1 MESNNACSKCGSE
14 EKKKGKIFGIA
25 SLQSLDS
32 NTGFGGSEIIVEFCN
47 KCGNVTNM
55 KVKNP
60 SAIK

>member
-1 MESNNACSKCGSE
+1 LENNNACSKCGSIE
-14 EKKKGKIFGIA
+14 RKQGKISGIA

-32 NTGFGGSEIIVEFCN
+32 RTGLGGSELIVEFC
-47 KCGNVTNM
+47 KDCGEVTSI

>member
-1 MESNNACSKCGSE
+1 MDNINACSKCGSTE
-14 EKKKGKIFGIA
+14 RKQGKIAGMA

-32 NTGFGGSEIIVEFCN
+32 KTGLGGSELMVEFCSD
-47 KCGNVTNM
+47 CGEVTSI